1 MGETEINRK
10 APFMQTATQ
19 MKLGYTMLSEMSDLE
34 GYILL
39 DSISVTFC
47 ESWNLW
53 LSRDEI

>member
-1 MGETEINRK
+1 
-10 APFMQTATQ
+10 MQTATQ